1 MGKNRINDTQG
12 VATDRI
18 NEQRQ
23 SRCLWGPPK
32 LTTGLWVLLLLRAH
46 FSPASG
52 RRGVSLLLASLEA
65 VSCPLLAEEE
75 EGAVAGGLSASA
87 VWDSGCP
94 AAISFLIVILKS
106 LQPSKRC
113 LFTDLPCTS
122 HPCLFFSFL
131 NGYFTVSFLP

>member
-1 MGKNRINDTQG
+1 M
-12 VATDRI
+12 
-18 NEQRQ
+18 
-23 SRCLWGPPK
+23 
-32 LTTGLWVLLLLRAH
+32 
-46 FSPASG
+46 
-52 RRGVSLLLASLEA
+52 SLLLASLEA
-65 VSCPLLAEEE
+65 VLGPLLAEGE

-87 VWDSGCP
+87 VWDSGRP